1 MNIRLKNISSEKNIT
16 QEEIANRI
24 GVTKS
29 FISRVEKGTRDIS
42 LSLSSDIA
50 DYLDISLDELAGRT
64 PHISKHERND

>member
-1 MNIRLKNISSEKNIT
+1 MKIRLKRIRAERNIS
-16 QEEIANRI
+16 QEEIASRI
-24 GVTKS
+24 GVTTS

-64 PHISKHERND
+64 NYIKNRKE

>member
-1 MNIRLKNISSEKNIT
+1 MRLKNIRTEKNIT

-50 DYLDISLDELAGRT
+50 DYLDISLDELAGRDT
-64 PHISKHERND
+64 NHKT